1 MNERTNERT
10 NDRACRACERHATT
24 GGRENPPVRGAYS
37 RRFRRL
43 PTHVRCSPVCR
54 GLTIVSAAATATAAR
69 TTEADTTRHFRVG
82 EREPVSVR
90 PRRLAF
96 AGRTEKKSRVHEC
109 WRSPDTHP
117 PTHALPPSAS
127 AGYSAAAG
135 AWRIVLVNF
144 AVRASVTGTG
154 PRYSRAR
161 QSQNTSRPTSVSLLT
176 RSSRPP

>member
-1 MNERTNERT
+1 MRVPAAIDAGLLRVIPGVPT
-10 NDRACRACERHATT
+10 
-24 GGRENPPVRGAYS
+24 P
-37 RRFRRL
+37 RR
-43 PTHVRCSPVCR
+43 
-54 GLTIVSAAATATAAR
+54 AAR
-69 TTEADTTRHFRVG
+69 S
-82 EREPVSVR
+82 VSVR

-144 AVRASVTGTG
+144 CGNGRPELPRSACPRPRAARGTATVRRRAAVRGGGKHRTAATHVFHYTPRAVRASVTGTG